1 MLGVLVQMD
10 HSTLELP
17 VKMRILI
24 NAKLLQMQYGVR
36 INVAADQALLR
47 WDSSAYVMVLKLEI
61 SVINVRISQTP
72 NLTNVLTLANVVK
85 DLLK

>member
-1 MLGVLVQMD
+1 MLAQMD
-10 HSTLELP
+10 HLTLELP
-17 VKMRILI
+17 VKMRILT

-36 INVAADQALLR
+36 INVAADQALRR
-47 WDSSAYVMVLKLEI
+47 WDSNAYAMVLKLEI
-61 SVINVRISQTP
+61 SVINVLISLTP